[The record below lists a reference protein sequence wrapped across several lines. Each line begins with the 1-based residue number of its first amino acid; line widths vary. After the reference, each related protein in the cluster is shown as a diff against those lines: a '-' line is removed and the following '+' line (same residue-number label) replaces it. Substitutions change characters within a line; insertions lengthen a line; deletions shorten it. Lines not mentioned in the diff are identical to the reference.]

1 MFYSGTIH
9 PQGVTRTFYEFDK
22 NNYESRK
29 MYPFEKSPEIKL

>member
-1 MFYSGTIH
+1 MFYTRTIQ